1 MNFKS
6 LQDNLRATLW
16 RKMNNGGVTGIAL
29 AEDAGIG
36 QAHMSNFLNGKRG
49 LSLEA
54 MDRVLATQSL
64 TIFDLLDPAQIDRY
78 ASIPTCNDAEFA
90 TVPLVDAQ
98 IAASADRINRGVIRE
113 TLKFSANFLRGLRSL
128 CEPARA
134 HWERF
139 VALRVDARD
148 GMSMFPRLMPGAI
161 ILVDRHYHAP
171 KPYRRGEST
180 MFAVRRAGIGCVI
193 RYVEMAGHTVLLRP
207 HNTAYPLEILTLSRR
222 HTAPYYIVGRVA
234 HVGLET

>member
-6 LQDNLRATLW
+6 LQDKLRTILW
-16 RKMNNGGVTGIAL
+16 RKMNNGGMTGMAL
-29 AEDAGIG
+29 AEEAGLG
-36 QAHMSNFLNGKRG
+36 QAHMSNFLNGRRG

-64 TIFDLLDPAQIDRY
+64 TIFDLLEPAQIDRH
-78 ASIPTCNDAEFA
+78 AGIPSCDDAEFV

-98 IAASADRINRGVIRE
+98 IAASADRINRWVVRE
-113 TLKFSANFLRGLRSL
+113 KVNFSANFLTGLRSL

-139 VALRVDARD
+139 VALRVDARN
-148 GMSMFPRLMPGAI
+148 GMSMFPRLLPGAI
-161 ILVDRHYHAP
+161 ILVDRHYHGL

-180 MFAVRRAGIGCVI
+180 MFVVRTPGSGCVI
-193 RYVEMAGHTVLLRP
+193 RYIEMVGQSVMLRP
-207 HNTAYPLEILTLSRR
+207 HNTAYPLEMLPLARR
-222 HTAPYYIVGRVA
+222 HVVSYFIVGRVA